1 MWYSSAKETQQ
12 LLESEIARLSAV
24 YDKAGN
30 APSLEGMVDQIKE
43 LAGLNLRLK
52 LFESK
57 VERHRE
63 AFDNI
68 SGDYNDLEIGKQIMT
83 NTGIA
88 GPQSRAT
95 LPQNMRDMI
104 DTSIPLLNSQLCD
117 VFLER
122 VRERFNL
129 PSDAQLFVRG
139 SWENHAVRMQSVKDD
154 VVTFVHNDT
163 GATHAVTASKVYL
176 DGGDRSV
183 SLSSVLHQMCPGRHA
198 NHHPQM

>member
-1 MWYSSAKETQQ
+1 MWYASAKETQR
-12 LLESEIARLSAV
+12 LLESEIVRLSAV
-24 YDKAGN
+24 YDKDGN

-43 LAGLNLRLK
+43 LVGLNLRLK

-68 SGDYNDLEIGKQIMT
+68 SGDYSDVEIGRQVMA

-88 GPQSRAT
+88 GPQSRAV

-104 DTSIPLLNSQLCD
+104 DTSIPLLNPQLCD
-117 VFLER
+117 VFLGR
-122 VRERFNL
+122 VRERFNF
-129 PSDAQLFVRG
+129 PSDSQLFVRG
-139 SWENHAVRMQSVKDD
+139 SWESHAVRMHSWKGDL
-154 VVTFVHNDT
+154 VTFVHNET
-163 GATHAVTASKVYL
+163 GTTHSVAANKVYL
-176 DGGDRSV
+176 RSADRSV
-183 SLSSVLHQMCPGRHA
+183 SLSSAMRQMCPGRHA

>member
-129 PSDAQLFVRG
+129 PSDAQLFVRV

-163 GATHAVTASKVYL
+163 GATHAVAASKVYL

>member
-1 MWYSSAKETQQ
+1 
-12 LLESEIARLSAV
+12 
-24 YDKAGN
+24 
-30 APSLEGMVDQIKE
+30 MVDQIKE
-43 LAGLNLRLK
+43 LAGLNMRLK

-163 GATHAVTASKVYL
+163 GATHAVAASKVYL

>member
-1 MWYSSAKETQQ
+1 MWYSSAKQTQQ
-12 LLESEIARLSAV
+12 LLESEIARLSTV

-57 VERHRE
+57 MERHRE

-163 GATHAVTASKVYL
+163 GATHAVAASKVYL

>member
-1 MWYSSAKETQQ
+1 MWYSSAKQTQK
-12 LLESEIARLSAV
+12 LLESEIVRLSSV

-30 APSLEGMVDQIKE
+30 ARSLEGMIDQIKE

-68 SGDYNDLEIGKQIMT
+68 SGDYNDFEIGRQVMT

-88 GPQSRAT
+88 GPQSRAK

-104 DTSIPLLNSQLCD
+104 DTSIPLLNAQLCD

-139 SWENHAVRMQSVKDD
+139 SWENHPVRMQSVKDD
-154 VVTFVHNDT
+154 VVTFLHNDT
-163 GATHAVTASKVYL
+163 GATHSVASSKVYL
-176 DGGDRSV
+176 HGGERDV
-183 SLSSVLHQMCPGRHA
+183 SISSVLRQMSPGRHA
-198 NHHPQM
+198 TQQPQR

>member
-163 GATHAVTASKVYL
+163 GATHAVAASKVYL

>member
-43 LAGLNLRLK
+43 LAGLNMRLK

-163 GATHAVTASKVYL
+163 GATHAVAASKVYL

>member
-1 MWYSSAKETQQ
+1 MWHSSAKQTQK
-12 LLESEIARLSAV
+12 LLESEIASLSAI

-43 LAGLNLRLK
+43 LTGLNLRLK

-63 AFDNI
+63 AFDNL
-68 SGDYNDLEIGKQIMT
+68 SGDYNDLEIGRQVMT

-95 LPQNMRDMI
+95 LPKNMCDMI
-104 DTSIPLLNSQLCD
+104 DSSIPLLNPQLCD

-129 PSDAQLFVRG
+129 PSDAQVFVRG

-163 GATHAVTASKVYL
+163 GATHTVAASKVYL
-176 DGGDRSV
+176 DGGERSV
-183 SLSSVLHQMCPGRHA
+183 SLSSVLRQMCPGRHV

>member
-129 PSDAQLFVRG
+129 PSDAQVFVRG

-163 GATHAVTASKVYL
+163 GATHTVAASKVYL
-176 DGGDRSV
+176 DGGERSV
-183 SLSSVLHQMCPGRHA
+183 SLSSVLRQMCPGRHV

>member
-1 MWYSSAKETQQ
+1 MWHSSAKQTQK
-12 LLESEIARLSAV
+12 LLESEIASLSAI

-43 LAGLNLRLK
+43 LTGLNLRLK

-63 AFDNI
+63 AFDNL
-68 SGDYNDLEIGKQIMT
+68 SGDYNDLEIGRQVMT

-95 LPQNMRDMI
+95 LPQNMCDMI
-104 DTSIPLLNSQLCD
+104 DSSIPLLNPQLCD

-129 PSDAQLFVRG
+129 PSDAQVFVRG

-163 GATHAVTASKVYL
+163 GATHTVAASKVYL
-176 DGGDRSV
+176 DGGERSV
-183 SLSSVLHQMCPGRHA
+183 SLSSVLRQMCPGRHV

>member
-1 MWYSSAKETQQ
+1 MWHSSAKQTQK
-12 LLESEIARLSAV
+12 LLESEIASLSAI

-30 APSLEGMVDQIKE
+30 APSLEGMVDQIKK
-43 LAGLNLRLK
+43 LTGLNLRLK

-63 AFDNI
+63 AFDNL
-68 SGDYNDLEIGKQIMT
+68 SGDYNDLEIGRQVMT

-95 LPQNMRDMI
+95 LPQNMCDMI
-104 DTSIPLLNSQLCD
+104 DSSIPLLNPQLCD

-129 PSDAQLFVRG
+129 PSDAQVFVRG

-163 GATHAVTASKVYL
+163 GATHTVAASKVYL
-176 DGGDRSV
+176 DGGERSV
-183 SLSSVLHQMCPGRHA
+183 SLSSVLRQMCPGRHV